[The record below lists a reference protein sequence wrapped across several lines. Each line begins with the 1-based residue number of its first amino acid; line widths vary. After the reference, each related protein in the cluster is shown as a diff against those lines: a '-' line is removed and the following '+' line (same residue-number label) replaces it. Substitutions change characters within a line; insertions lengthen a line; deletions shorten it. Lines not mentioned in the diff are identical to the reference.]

1 MQKDFT
7 KHYGLSLANMIKI
20 LNRIQTIK
28 DRVNREAT
36 IDWAR
41 NTLEEIP
48 PKYVK
53 SKVDKSK
60 MRAFGDLLLEFR
72 P

>member
-1 MQKDFT
+1 
-7 KHYGLSLANMIKI
+7 MIKI

-28 DRVNREAT
+28 ARVNREST

-48 PKYVK
+48 PKYTKLVA
-53 SKVDKSK
+53 DKSK
-60 MRAFGDLLLEFR
+60 MRAFGDLLLDLR
-72 P
+72 V